1 MTEQEEFEFR
11 LRLEQETPAT
21 AAAPKA
27 EASMAEYLWNKAK
40 TGLSNIPA
48 LLASGGLYGAA
59 LQNARTGQF
68 PQKEEAA
75 MYSPSGIQKNLLGVK
90 EITAPEMNIPG
101 YGKTAVPTKA
111 MGAGMEAMTDPL
123 SYFGGG
129 SLLSRMGSA
138 NVSGMF
144 GELGGEAGGATEKA
158 LFGQETGV
166 GRALGGVTGAVG
178 APLANAPLR
187 VVVPTATNV
196 VGQIWNKFKTVKI
209 DPTAAEDAVAAGATK
224 RILEQAAKSTGFADI
239 QSLLADIQKASVY
252 VTGEKAPLFFAAV
265 DNPVLRAELQRLA
278 RTNPE
283 VRGRLEEEL
292 KQIVIQIDSKADKIF
307 GARYA
312 ATGGAEGLKVTN
324 AQSRIR
330 AIDNQLE
337 KIASRVDVEET
348 RAQVGRAAEN
358 LVESKKKAVKA
369 EIGPEYEGLKQEA
382 RDADVKMPAEATESL
397 YTFVEAN
404 NLQDIF
410 GRGTSVGNKIMRL
423 LKPRETPVAGDP
435 NIIALERAAG
445 ISPETN
451 KVFSTLSFDD
461 VDSLKSE
468 INRLQRVVREPTQ
481 QKKLM
486 DLETQLS
493 SMRDE
498 FIPEWSNRLKE
509 IDTKYYERLGVPFGA
524 QGVRD
529 IDSAKY
535 ATNVAPIIVKNT
547 ESLTDFLKVAGDQG
561 IPIANNAM
569 MARAYD
575 AATKGGEFNAKALAN
590 FLGKKEVKDVLNM
603 LPETKKA
610 LLDSV
615 VDDRVL
621 RAAKARID
629 VAAEAAQK
637 RIADNWITEK
647 APDFDTLATKFMNNS
662 KDREKLLRDLRD
674 VSPETSLAVL
684 KSLRR
689 EVAQKAMQSESA
701 FGYLTSPANRTAMDA
716 LMGKGY
722 QEKLKLIAKMSDNL
736 KQADVSNLNIQLTQQ
751 QTDVLGAFATGLDVP
766 FVTSTLRDRI
776 SSNTQKV
783 VRLLSRINV
792 AKIKDKAD
800 EQLINVLFDRNGV
813 DKLAKMSTDL
823 NFKIKNPLDLKK
835 VKDTFLNNIPS
846 NVYIGLQATEEEQ

>member
-11 LRLEQETPAT
+11 LRLEQETPTTAKTSTAT
-21 AAAPKA
+21 KA
-27 EASMAEYLWNKAK
+27 EPSMAEYLWNKAK
-40 TGLSNIPA
+40 TGLSNLPA
-48 LLASGGLYGAA
+48 MLSAGGMQQQGTFAGA
-59 LQNARTGQF
+59 F
-68 PQKEEAA
+68 PTQPELETTPGAVQKQIAGVRDVAA
-75 MYSPSGIQKNLLGVK
+75 P
-90 EITAPEMNIPG
+90 TMNVPG
-101 YGKTAVPTKA
+101 YGKTSVPA
-111 MGAGMEAMTDPL
+111 SMMGAGVEAMADPA
-123 SYFGGG
+123 SYLGGVG
-129 SLLSRMGSA
+129 SLLKRA
-138 NVSGMF
+138 NIANISGMF
-144 GELGGEAGGATEKA
+144 GEAGAEAGGATEKA
-158 LFGQETGV
+158 LFGQDTGV
-166 GRALGGVTGAVG
+166 GRAIGGVTGAVG
-178 APLANAPLR
+178 APLAGAPFRLG
-187 VVVPTATNV
+187 VEAGTD
-196 VGQIWNKFKTVKI
+196 VGKQLWSKYKTVKI
-209 DPTAAEDAVAAGATK
+209 DPAAAEDAVAAGATK
-224 RILEQAAKSTGFADI
+224 RILEQAAKSTGYADI
-239 QSLLADIQKASVY
+239 PALLADMQKASVY
-252 VTGEKAPLFFAAV
+252 VTGDKAPLFFAAI

-283 VRGRLEEEL
+283 VRGRLDEEL
-292 KQIVIQIDSKADKIF
+292 KQIAIQIDNKADRIF
-307 GARYA
+307 GTRYA
-312 ATGGAEGLKVTN
+312 AAGGADGLKSTN
-324 AQSRIR
+324 ARARIL
-330 AIDNQLE
+330 AIDNQLD
-337 KIASRVDVEET
+337 KIASRVDVEAT

-358 LVESKKKAVKA
+358 LIESKKKAVKA

-382 RDADVKMPAEATESL
+382 RDADVKMPPEATEGL

-423 LKPRETPVAGDP
+423 LKPRETPVTGDP

-524 QGVRD
+524 QGVKD

-561 IPIANNAM
+561 LPIANNAM

-615 VDDRVL
+615 TDDRVL
-621 RAAKARID
+621 RTAKAKLD
-629 VAAEAAQK
+629 VAATAAEK
-637 RIADNWITEK
+637 RIADNWITQKE
-647 APDFDTLATKFMNNS
+647 PDFSALATKFMSNA
-662 KDREKLLRDLRD
+662 KDREKLLRDLKD
-674 VSPETSLAVL
+674 VAPETSKAVL
-684 KSLRR
+684 NSLRR
-689 EVAQKAMQSESA
+689 EIAQKAMQSESA
-701 FGYLTSPANRTAMDA
+701 FGYLTSPANKNALNAAM
-716 LMGKGY
+716 GSGY
-722 QEKLKLIAKMSDNL
+722 QEKLKLIAKMADNL
-736 KQADVSNLNIQLTQQ
+736 KKTNVDNLNIQLTQQ
-751 QTDVLGAFATGLDVP
+751 QTDALGGVVKGLDIP

-792 AKIKDKAD
+792 SQIKDKAD
-800 EQLINVLFDRNGV
+800 EQLINVLFDKNGV
-813 DKLAKMSTDL
+813 DNLSKMSTDL
-823 NFKIKNPLDLKK
+823 NFNIKNPLDLKK
-835 VKDTFLNNIPS
+835 VKDTFLNSIPA

>member
-40 TGLSNIPA
+40 TGLSNLPA
-48 LLASGGLYGAA
+48 MLTAGGMQQQGTFAGA
-59 LQNARTGQF
+59 F
-68 PQKEEAA
+68 PTQPELETTPGAVQKRIA
-75 MYSPSGIQKNLLGVK
+75 GVRDVA
-90 EITAPEMNIPG
+90 APEMNIPG
-101 YGKTAVPTKA
+101 FGKTAVPTKA
-111 MGAGMEAMTDPL
+111 MGAGMEAMADPL
-123 SYFGGG
+123 SYLGGG
-129 SLLSRMGSA
+129 SLLSRMGTA
-138 NVSGMF
+138 NISGMF

-158 LFGQETGV
+158 LFGTETGV
-166 GRALGGVTGAVG
+166 GRAVGGVTGAVG
-178 APLANAPLR
+178 APLAGAPFR
-187 VVVPTATNV
+187 VGVEATTD
-196 VGQIWNKFKTVKI
+196 VGKQLWNKYKTVKI
-209 DPTAAEDAVAAGATK
+209 DPAAAEDAVAAGATK

-239 QSLLADIQKASVY
+239 SALTSDIQKASIY
-252 VTGEKAPLFFAAV
+252 VTGEKAPLFFAAAE
-265 DNPVLRAELQRLA
+265 NPVLRAELQRLA

-283 VRGRLEEEL
+283 VRGRLDEEL
-292 KQIVIQIDSKADKIF
+292 KQIALQIDNKADKIF

-312 ATGGAEGLKVTN
+312 AGGADGLKATG
-324 AQSRIR
+324 AQARIR

-337 KIASRVDVEET
+337 KIASRVDVEAT
-348 RAQVGRAAEN
+348 RAQVGKAAEN
-358 LVESKKKAVKA
+358 LIESKKKAVKA
-369 EIGPEYEGLKQEA
+369 AIGPEYEGLKQEA

-524 QGVRD
+524 QGVKD

-561 IPIANNAM
+561 MPIANNAM

-603 LPETKKA
+603 LPETKQT
-610 LLDSV
+610 LLASV
-615 VDDRVL
+615 TDDRVL
-621 RAAKARID
+621 RSAKARLD
-629 VAAEAAQK
+629 VAATAAEK
-637 RIADNWITEK
+637 RIADNWITQKE
-647 APDFDTLATKFMNNS
+647 PDFATLATKFMSNA
-662 KDREKLLRDLRD
+662 KDREKLLRDLKD
-674 VSPETSLAVL
+674 VSPETSKAVL
-684 KSLRR
+684 NSVRR
-689 EVAQKAMQSESA
+689 EIAQKALQSESA
-701 FGYLTSPANRTAMDA
+701 FGYLTSPANKNALNAAM
-716 LMGKGY
+716 GSGY
-722 QEKLKLIAKMSDNL
+722 QEKLQLIAKMADNL
-736 KQADVSNLNIQLTQQ
+736 KKTNVDNLNIQLTQQ
-751 QTDVLGAFATGLDVP
+751 QTDALGSVVKGLDIP

-792 AKIKDKAD
+792 SQIKDKAD

-835 VKDTFLNNIPS
+835 LQETFLNSIPS

>member
-40 TGLSNIPA
+40 TGLSNLPA
-48 LLASGGLYGAA
+48 MLTAGGMQQQGTFAGA
-59 LQNARTGQF
+59 F
-68 PQKEEAA
+68 PTQPELETTPGAVQKKIANVRDVA
-75 MYSPSGIQKNLLGVK
+75 
-90 EITAPEMNIPG
+90 APEMNVPG
-101 YGKTAVPTKA
+101 FGRTAVPTKA
-111 MGAGMEAMTDPL
+111 MGAGMEAMADPL

-178 APLANAPLR
+178 APLAGAPFR
-187 VVVPTATNV
+187 VGVEATTD
-196 VGQIWNKFKTVKI
+196 VGKQLWSKYKTVKI
-209 DPTAAEDAVAAGATK
+209 DPAAAEDAVAAGATK

-239 QSLLADIQKASVY
+239 SALTSDIQKASLY
-252 VTGEKAPLFFAAV
+252 VTGEKAPLFFAAAE
-265 DNPVLRAELQRLA
+265 NPVLRAELQRLA

-283 VRGRLEEEL
+283 VRGRLDEEL
-292 KQIVIQIDSKADKIF
+292 KQIALQIDSKADKIF
-307 GARYA
+307 GGRYA
-312 ATGGAEGLKVTN
+312 AAGGADGLKATN
-324 AQSRIR
+324 AQARIR

-337 KIASRVDVEET
+337 KIASRVDVEAT
-348 RAQVGRAAEN
+348 RAQVGKAAEN
-358 LVESKKKAVKA
+358 LIESKKKAVKA

-423 LKPRETPVAGDP
+423 LKPRETPVASDP

-451 KVFSTLSFDD
+451 RVFSTLSFDD

-603 LPETKKA
+603 LPETKQT
-610 LLDSV
+610 LLASIT
-615 VDDRVL
+615 DDRVL
-621 RAAKARID
+621 RSAKARLD
-629 VAAEAAQK
+629 VAATAAEK
-637 RIADNWITEK
+637 RIADNWITQKE
-647 APDFDTLATKFMNNS
+647 PDFSTLATKFMSNA
-662 KDREKLLRDLRD
+662 KDREKLLRDLKD
-674 VSPETSLAVL
+674 VSPETSKAVL
-684 KSLRR
+684 NSLRR
-689 EVAQKAMQSESA
+689 EIAQKAMQSESA
-701 FGYLTSPANRTAMDA
+701 FGYLTSPANKNALNAAM
-716 LMGKGY
+716 GSGY
-722 QEKLKLIAKMSDNL
+722 QEKLQLIAKMADNL
-736 KQADVSNLNIQLTQQ
+736 KKTNVDNLNIQLTQQ
-751 QTDVLGAFATGLDVP
+751 QTDALGSVVKGLDIP

-792 AKIKDKAD
+792 SQIKDKAD
-800 EQLINVLFDRNGV
+800 EQLISVLFDRNGV

-835 VKDTFLNNIPS
+835 LQETFLNNIPS